1 METSKISGFLALAT
15 SLLLTLACTSA
26 PTPEPADSAGPGPA
40 EVPPNEAPT
49 SGGSTEEPPSEE
61 PRSREP
67 AAEPCAGGVGFDDGT
82 VETGYGFVPQALDGV
97 YLQRLDAGDL
107 PSRELEKVC
116 LCWLKTKYSDDAAFE
131 IVFHRDAGGVP
142 EPEPYAKVAGVA
154 RELPASVDE
163 SGRFYEFDVSGVTLP
178 EGVSYVGAQWNPNAN
193 KYLFVC
199 VDQSESAVEP
209 VPVFFKED
217 QATGWTSVFD
227 SRDPIFRGHR
237 ALLLRVTAAEPS
249 EEPTNGGR

>member
-1 METSKISGFLALAT
+1 MELSRILGLLAAT
-15 SLLLTLACTSA
+15 ALLFTLACTSA
-26 PTPEPADSAGPGPA
+26 PTPEPADAAGPGPA
-40 EVPPNEAPT
+40 EASASEVPPAEAEMDEGSPGEAPAA
-49 SGGSTEEPPSEE
+49 E
-61 PRSREP
+61 
-67 AAEPCAGGVGFDDGT
+67 AEPCAGGVGFDDGT
-82 VETGYGFVPQALDGV
+82 VETGYGFVLQALDGV

-131 IVFHRDAGGVP
+131 IVFYRDAGGVP
-142 EPEPYAKVAGVA
+142 EPEPYAKVPGVA
-154 RELPASVDE
+154 REVPRSVDE
-163 SGRFYEFDVSGVTLP
+163 AGRFYEFDVSGVTLP
-178 EGVSYVGAQWNPNAN
+178 EGVSYVGAHWNPNAN

-249 EEPTNGGR
+249 EEPMNGGR